1 MSESLKST
9 AKIISYMMAIM
20 VIGKILGLVR
30 EQFFAGI
37 FGITMEANAFTT
49 ASSMPRN
56 FFDAVFASAISSSFI
71 PVFNEYLEKKGK
83 KEAYSLANTFITAVF
98 IFTMLI
104 TTLGIIFAP
113 HLTAFF
119 ADGYDEATAKLC
131 SNLLIVLFPT
141 VVLTGIA
148 YSFVGILQSLD
159 EFSIPAALSIVSNG
173 IIILYFIFFSNRF
186 GIYGL
191 AVAFLIGWTM
201 QIVIQI
207 PSLFKKGYFFRP
219 DFSFKSEGMKKI
231 IFLMLPVMVS
241 TWVQPI
247 NIFINQKF
255 ASRLFEGSGV
265 TAINYANTIYT
276 ITVGVFVLSVANV
289 IFPRLSRLATN
300 EESGAYVKTIG
311 QTLKSTMYLLIPMTA
326 GLISLSTPLIRLVY
340 ERNSFTP
347 FATEITSKALV
358 FLSIGMLGFGFQT
371 ILNRA
376 YYSMQNGKIPMLSGA
391 IAIATNAILCVLL
404 IDKFDI
410 AGLAMASSAAAVVS
424 AVALIIPLQKKIG
437 GILTKS
443 FFIAFFKMVA
453 SAAVM
458 FGAVSFLR
466 DIMLENLSRNLIS
479 QLITVFA
486 PTAAGVLIYFG
497 LTYAFGIE
505 EPKLFGKYILKILKK
520 NN

>member
-1 MSESLKST
+1 
-9 AKIISYMMAIM
+9 
-20 VIGKILGLVR
+20 
-30 EQFFAGI
+30 
-37 FGITMEANAFTT
+37 
-49 ASSMPRN
+49 
-56 FFDAVFASAISSSFI
+56 
-71 PVFNEYLEKKGK
+71 
-83 KEAYSLANTFITAVF
+83 
-98 IFTMLI
+98 
-104 TTLGIIFAP
+104 
-113 HLTAFF
+113 
-119 ADGYDEATAKLC
+119 
-131 SNLLIVLFPT
+131 
-141 VVLTGIA
+141 
-148 YSFVGILQSLD
+148 
-159 EFSIPAALSIVSNG
+159 
-173 IIILYFIFFSNRF
+173 
-186 GIYGL
+186 
-191 AVAFLIGWTM
+191 M

-391 IAIATNAILCVLL
+391 IAIATNAIFV
-404 IDKFDI
+404 
-410 AGLAMASSAAAVVS
+410 
-424 AVALIIPLQKKIG
+424 
-437 GILTKS
+437 
-443 FFIAFFKMVA
+443 
-453 SAAVM
+453 
-458 FGAVSFLR
+458 R
-466 DIMLENLSRNLIS
+466 
-479 QLITVFA
+479 FA
-486 PTAAGVLIYFG
+486 YR
-497 LTYAFGIE
+497 
-505 EPKLFGKYILKILKK
+505 
-520 NN
+520 